1 MTLTVSTAG
10 LRIGFIGL
18 GNMGQA
24 MALNMQAHRVDNG
37 NPPISVYNRT
47 PSRTLPLSEK
57 GAIVCESP
65 SAVAASSDVVF
76 MSLFNG
82 DSVKQV
88 LAQIFDSLVGCPAND
103 RPLVIADTTSVH
115 PETSRWVVSQLAA
128 RQASFGRRVEFSQ
141 TPVWGVPRAAM
152 AGKLVIVTSGTERKL
167 VEAVAVPAIARL
179 ALDCGADVSRAA
191 KFKILGNFM
200 IGAIME
206 SLAEAMAVAEETG
219 IGRELYLDFVKE
231 MFPVPPVVVHA
242 TMMAA
247 QNGEAAKHQVN
258 LNVPGAMKD
267 VCAAIDVAGEAGMR
281 LPIAELVREHLQ
293 WVMDNGDSSWD
304 CTSLA
309 FALRKNVSK
318 KE

>member
-1 MTLTVSTAG
+1 MTLSDSTAG

-24 MALNMQAHRVDNG
+24 MALNMQNHRVASG

-47 PSRTLPLSEK
+47 PSKAIPLAEK
-57 GAIVCESP
+57 GAVVCESP

-76 MSLFNG
+76 LSLFNG

-88 LAQIFDSLVGCPAND
+88 LAEIFDSLAGCPTSD
-103 RPLVIADTTSVH
+103 SPLVIADTTSVH
-115 PETSRWVVSQLAA
+115 PETSRWVVGQLAT
-128 RQASFGRRVEFSQ
+128 RQASFGRQVEFSQ

-152 AGKLVIVTSGTERKL
+152 AAKLVIVTSGSERKL
-167 VEAVAVPAIARL
+167 VEALAVPAIARL
-179 ALDCGADVSRAA
+179 ALDCGSDVSRAA

-200 IGAIME
+200 IGAVME
-206 SLAEAMAVAEETG
+206 GLAEAMAVAEETG
-219 IGRELYLDFVKE
+219 IGRELYLEFIKE

-247 QNGEAAKHQVN
+247 QGGEAAKSQVN

-267 VCAAIDVAGEAGMR
+267 VCAAIDVAGEVGMR
-281 LPIAELVREHLQ
+281 MPVAELVREHLQ
-293 WVMDNGDSSWD
+293 WVMDNGDPDWD

-309 FALRKNVSK
+309 FALRKDASK